1 MLNGFLTM
9 LMALSL
15 SLSLFLSGICR
26 FAQFFLSPL
35 VKVEAM
41 DREVQAIDSGTWLQ
55 SPTKK

>member
-1 MLNGFLTM
+1 MDFQPLADGSF
-9 LMALSL
+9 SL
-15 SLSLFLSGICR
+15 SFFVSGICR